1 MKTRLVH
8 IAPYEK
14 GRREEV
20 CCNDQVA
27 AFTTL
32 LDNKEVVMVEIQG
45 TVEYRGGEGE
55 EDGGMGKLGDLE
67 WDKGKARA
75 VLRVGHHRLIGQLQT
90 LAQPFVVLC
99 PREKMID
106 ADDDIPALYEP
117 GDAVWDIATV
127 VKKKLVFNTRP
138 EPISDFY

>member
-14 GRREEV
+14 GKREEV
-20 CCNDQVA
+20 RHNDQVA
-27 AFTTL
+27 VFTSL
-32 LDNKEVVMVEIQG
+32 LDNKEVIMVEIQG

-55 EDGGMGKLGDLE
+55 EGGMGKLGDLE
-67 WDKGKARA
+67 WDEGRARA

-90 LAQPFVVLC
+90 LTQPFVVLC
-99 PREKMID
+99 PSEKAND
-106 ADDDIPALYEP
+106 ADDMPALYEA

-127 VKKKLVFNTRP
+127 IKKKLVFNTRP